1 MPRMN
6 PINLRAL
13 REAAGL
19 SQEQLAEASEISRE
33 TISRIENG
41 AISPTVDTLTA
52 LAAALNVPT
61 AALLPR

>member
-1 MPRMN
+1 MN

-13 REAAGL
+13 REAAGI
-19 SQEQLAEASEISRE
+19 SQEQLAAASKISRE

>member
-1 MPRMN
+1 MN